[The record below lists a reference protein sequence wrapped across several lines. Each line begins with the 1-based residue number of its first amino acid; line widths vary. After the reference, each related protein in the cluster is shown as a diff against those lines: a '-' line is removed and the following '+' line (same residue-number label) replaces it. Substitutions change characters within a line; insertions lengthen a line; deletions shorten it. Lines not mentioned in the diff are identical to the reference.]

1 MKIESLHDLLV
12 DELKD
17 LHNAET
23 QLVDAYPDL
32 IKAASTPQ
40 LKQAFLEHLEQTKG
54 HIRRLEGILT
64 TLGQSSGRNR
74 CVGMEGLIR
83 EAKDLMKD
91 GSDPDVLDAGLIVAA
106 QKVEHYEMAAYGS
119 ARAHAGTL
127 GNTSAHRTL
136 QETLNEEADADR
148 RLSKIAEDLVNLEA
162 AEPGEGDRDE
172 EETEASTR

>member
-54 HIRRLEGILT
+54 HVRRLAGILT
-64 TLGQSSGRNR
+64 TLGQSPGRNR

-127 GNTSAHRTL
+127 GNTSAHRIL

-162 AEPGEGDRDE
+162 AEPNGGEHHE
-172 EETEASTR
+172 EESR

>member
-17 LHNAET
+17 LYNAET
-23 QLVDAYPDL
+23 QLVDTLPEL
-32 IKAASTPQ
+32 VKAASTPQ
-40 LKQAFLEHLEQTKG
+40 LKQAFEEHLEQTKG
-54 HIRRLEGILT
+54 HIKRLEGILT
-64 TLGQSSGRNR
+64 TLGQSPRGNR
-74 CVGMEGLIR
+74 CVGMQGLIR

-127 GNTSAHRTL
+127 GNTSVHRTL

-162 AEPGEGDRDE
+162 AEPDSGEHDE
-172 EETEASTR
+172 EEAGASTR